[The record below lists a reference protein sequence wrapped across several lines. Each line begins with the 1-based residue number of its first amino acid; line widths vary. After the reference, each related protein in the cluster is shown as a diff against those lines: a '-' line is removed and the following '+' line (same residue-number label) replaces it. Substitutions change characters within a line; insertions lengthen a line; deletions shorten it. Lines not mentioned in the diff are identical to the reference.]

1 VLLTSGFTASMNV
14 NPTKN
19 PMASLPLVAFELVR
33 SPQRSQIARG
43 FATAA
48 VLMIL
53 VLVLFTIARILGG
66 KPAGHLSKRQVR
78 RAAKRSAADL
88 ERAEARHQYPGAQT
102 SPLLSP
108 REVSS

>member
-1 VLLTSGFTASMNV
+1 
-14 NPTKN
+14 
-19 PMASLPLVAFELVR
+19 MASLPLVAFELVR

-53 VLVLFTIARILGG
+53 VLVLFTVARILGG

-78 RAAKRSAADL
+78 CAAKRSMADL
-88 ERAEARHQYPGAQT
+88 QRAEAHDRVERQQAAPE
-102 SPLLSP
+102 SSSS
-108 REVSS
+108 EVAT